1 MDLIQTIL
9 QYIPDADGL
18 ELVAERPIEHPK
30 GPKTLMRINLG
41 DPIPPGV
48 ILGKGTVLKLRTI
61 RQQPTEGVTNG

>member
-1 MDLIQTIL
+1 VDLIQTIL

-41 DPIPPGV
+41 EPIPPGV
-48 ILGKGTVLKLRTI
+48 ILGKGTVLTI
-61 RQQPTEGVTNG
+61 RTKHQQPTEGVNNV